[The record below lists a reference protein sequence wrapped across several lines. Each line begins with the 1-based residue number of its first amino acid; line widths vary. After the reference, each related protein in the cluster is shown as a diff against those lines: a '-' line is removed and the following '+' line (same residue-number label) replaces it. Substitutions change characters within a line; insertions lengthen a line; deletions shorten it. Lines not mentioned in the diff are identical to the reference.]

1 MKVTSSGRPLGT
13 FPRFKFRDGEGGYLL
28 VLSRVDISD
37 VRNLPVGEAFYTP
50 LFKRDARD
58 GMETWE
64 FHLFDAT
71 LILFFTQRGIHH
83 HVQRNQAPEE

>member
-1 MKVTSSGRPLGT
+1 MNLTSSGRPLGT
-13 FPRFKFRDGEGGYLL
+13 YPFFKFKDGEGGYLL
-28 VLSRVDISD
+28 VLSRIDVSD
-37 VRNLPVGEAFYTP
+37 VRNMPVAEAFYKP

-71 LILFFTQRGIHH
+71 LILFFNQRGIQH
-83 HVQRNQAPEE
+83 HVQRNQASEE